1 MKQILFIIIFFAFAS
16 AQQQSS
22 TIEVKGTGTYSA
34 IPDLGVL
41 SVEITAVHRQF
52 GDAVKEVNAKTE
64 KLNTQL
70 TLLGFAAAEIKTGDY
85 TVSKHTVW
93 ENNSN
98 VDKGYVARQRITV
111 EFPQSKEKIGT
122 IITSFVK
129 SGTDVQFSFH
139 FTLSE
144 TKERVVRDEL
154 LKRAVA
160 DAQSRASVLTAAAG
174 KKLGQILRIS
184 HGTAYGPMPVQALKF
199 AAEQSAGFEV
209 KEISLT
215 DYVTIVW
222 ELKE

>member
-1 MKQILFIIIFFAFAS
+1 MKQILLTLFFITFS
-16 AQQQSS
+16 TAQQQSG

-34 IPDLGVL
+34 NPDLGVL
-41 SVEITAVHRQF
+41 SVEITAIHRQF
-52 GDAVKEVNAKTE
+52 GDAVKELNIKSE
-64 KLNTQL
+64 KVIAQL
-70 TLLGFAAAEIKTGDY
+70 TALGFAATEIKTGDY

-98 VDKGYVARQRITV
+98 VDKGYVARQQITA
-111 EFPQSKEKIGT
+111 EFPQSKERIGT
-122 IITSFVK
+122 IITSFMK
-129 SGTDVQFSFH
+129 SAADVQFSFR
-139 FTLSE
+139 FTLSDK
-144 TKERVVRDEL
+144 KEREARDEL

-184 HGTAYGPMPVQALKF
+184 HGTTSGPMPVQAMKF

-209 KEISLT
+209 KEISLS
-215 DYVTIVW
+215 DDVTIVW